1 MKIQIIDGKLTYFS
15 KGFTLGS
22 TLETTEE
29 IDNYIKAI
37 ENYCLSQRTPEQ
49 IAIEI
54 AEEKRVKAKENAIE
68 AIQREQVV
76 YNNLQKVLQ
85 LVRVDEL
92 TEEELS
98 GMIDLYPD
106 LEMNKW
112 YDDYKTD
119 PQYYKWQGN
128 LYKIE
133 QGHTTQH
140 EYNLDELPALYTKVV
155 PKNIIRKIPDPIT
168 VGEAFV
174 KGEKGIW
181 VDGKIYES
189 TLDKPNTWTP
199 TDYPQAWKL
208 VE

>member
-1 MKIQIIDGKLTYFS
+1 MAQAKYEKW
-15 KGFTLGS
+15 
-22 TLETTEE
+22 LEK
-29 IDNYIKAI
+29 DNLI
-37 ENYCLSQRTPEQ
+37 LL
-49 IAIEI
+49 
-54 AEEKRVKAKENAIE
+54 E
-68 AIQREQVV
+68 AWAR
-76 YNNLQKVLQ
+76 
-85 LVRVDEL
+85 DEL

-98 GMIDLYPD
+98 GMIDLYPEI
-106 LEMNKW
+106 EMNVE
-112 YDDYKTD
+112 YKPFAETG
-119 PQYYKWQGN
+119 QIYRWNGN
-128 LYKIE
+128 LYKIV
-133 QGHTTQH
+133 QKHTTQPD
-140 EYNLDELPALYTKVV
+140 YNLDELPALYTKVV